1 MKFEGRE
8 GWKEKRLQLG
18 VKKGEEGGGN
28 LADLDVETER
38 AVDGEDGERELKRK
52 LAIPGLWDE
61 GFK

>member
-1 MKFEGRE
+1 MEGEDGAVGSQEGR
-8 GWKEKRLQLG
+8 RR
-18 VKKGEEGGGN
+18 GGGN

-61 GFK
+61 GFE